1 MADTPNDTQSKMQAA
16 VDLLVENSTPEQVAD
31 ALYEGHMAAFHRREA
46 ANAPMLPE
54 PDAAMLAALKA
65 HLTDG
70 VGHMDLQRELLSAH
84 VALHK
89 GDWRGFCLGALT
101 HYKCALGR
109 VPAEAVS
116 AALAE
121 VDQLA

>member
-1 MADTPNDTQSKMQAA
+1 MPDTDTKSKMQAA
-16 VDLLVENSTPEQVAD
+16 VDLLVQNSTPEQVAD

-46 ANAPMLPE
+46 ANAPMLPD
-54 PDAAMLAALKA
+54 PDSATLAALKA

-70 VGHMDLQRELLSAH
+70 AGHMDLQRELLAAH

-89 GDWRGFCLGALT
+89 GDWQAFWLGVLA

-109 VPAEAVS
+109 VPKDAITEALP
-116 AALAE
+116 AAGAG
-121 VDQLA
+121 